1 MNDNNQ
7 NKQPENG
14 SRERNFSWKKMKSNV
29 TVTALVCAITFLI
42 LYGLVNIHTI
52 SGLASSVLGVFTP
65 ILLGGAIAYMLNPLL
80 KFFEYVVFKKMK
92 NTNVIR
98 GLSLLSTYVVA
109 LLAIVGF
116 LFLLIPQLVESV
128 ADFIGKF
135 DSYLANTAEF
145 VNNAY
150 SRLIGDG
157 EYHEI
162 LHSEAIIKAFQEF
175 LSTNEGLFDSVK
187 EIGLG
192 FVNGIKNVVL
202 AIFISIYVLISK
214 ERLKAQTKKLT
225 TALFA
230 EHTNYRFYR
239 YLNLCH
245 QTFSG
250 FFIGKII
257 DSLII
262 GGITLLT
269 LLIFRIP
276 SPLLIST
283 IICIT
288 NIIPVFGPFIGA
300 IPSFFFIFI
309 QDPIKALI
317 FLVLILLIQ
326 QLDGNVIGPKI
337 LGNSTGLSSLGVIV
351 SIVIMSSYFGIIGM
365 ILGVPIFAVLVTIV
379 KEIIEDRLYEKSR
392 PIDTADYYEKD
403 SLVDPREK
411 HEKLFNR
418 MVAPLVSIFKK
429 IASIFK
435 KGDKKKKQ
443 SEDQDKDEA

>member
-42 LYGLVNIHTI
+42 LYGLINIHTI

-109 LLAIVGF
+109 LLAIIGF

-145 VNNAY
+145 VNDTY

-162 LHSEAIIKAFQEF
+162 LHSEAIIKAFQDF
-175 LSTNEGLFDSVK
+175 LSSNEGLIDSVK

-192 FVNGIKNVVL
+192 FFNGIKNTVL

-230 EHTNYRFYR
+230 EHTNFRFYR

-262 GGITLLT
+262 GAITLVT

-429 IASIFK
+429 
-435 KGDKKKKQ
+435 GDKKKKQ